1 MIKQEFLV
9 MLAAALIAGL
19 AGCAT
24 SPQPFD
30 YHDDRDEKPG
40 PGLFSGEEGGFVIYG
55 GRSDE
60 AQDAENASEKKDN
73 PAKEPAQ

>member
-1 MIKQEFLV
+1 MIKQEFLA

-30 YHDDRDEKPG
+30 YHDDREEKPG

-55 GRSDE
+55 EPPTQAEDPGKKATDSD
-60 AQDAENASEKKDN
+60 
-73 PAKEPAQ
+73 